1 MLAAEVATIMH
12 VKITP
17 NDQITL
23 LDQTVSQMEV
33 AGYSDVEV
41 DRATIALVSDLVQT
55 ADVVRDKLIV
65 LGISEKDIADACVWA
80 RRSKE

>member
-23 LDQTVSQMEV
+23 PDQTVPQMEV

-41 DRATIALVSDLVQT
+41 DRAAIVLASDLVQT

-65 LGISEKDIADACVWA
+65 LGISEKDVADACVWA

>member
-1 MLAAEVATIMH
+1 MH

-23 LDQTVSQMEV
+23 PDETASQMEV

-41 DRATIALVSDLVQT
+41 DRAATVLTSDLVQT

-65 LGISEKDIADACVWA
+65 LGLLEKDVADACVWA
-80 RRSKE
+80 RRPKE